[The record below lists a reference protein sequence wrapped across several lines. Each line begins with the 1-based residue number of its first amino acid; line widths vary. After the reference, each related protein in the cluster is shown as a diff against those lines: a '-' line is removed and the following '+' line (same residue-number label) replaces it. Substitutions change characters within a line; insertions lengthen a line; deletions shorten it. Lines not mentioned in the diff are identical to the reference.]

1 MSRRQSSQLGVSTQ
15 LWGVSFIWCRV
26 KIDYRSLSCTRIDRI
41 PLSSESLISVVS
53 RLYGCTVWLLYG
65 TGTVMYG
72 YCMVLTTVWYC
83 MVLFGYSCTAV
94 LYGTVLVLYGYCMV
108 PVLLYGCMVLY
119 GCTAV
124 WYCTYSTVWP
134 AAVFK
139 TVFWLQAACLRCCQP
154 WLCAWLVAAW
164 LYR

>member
-1 MSRRQSSQLGVSTQ
+1 MNLSFFLCGQFVPKFVSRRQSSQLGVSTQ
-15 LWGVSFIWCRV
+15 LWGVSFTWCRV

-83 MVLFGYSCTAV
+83 MATAV
-94 LYGTVLVLYGYCMV
+94 QLYCMV
-108 PVLLYGCMVLY
+108 PYSYCMATVWY
-119 GCTAV
+119 RYYCTAV
-124 WYCTYSTVWP
+124 WYCMAVQLYGTVW
-134 AAVFK
+134 AI
-139 TVFWLQAACLRCCQP
+139 
-154 WLCAWLVAAW
+154 
-164 LYR
+164 Y